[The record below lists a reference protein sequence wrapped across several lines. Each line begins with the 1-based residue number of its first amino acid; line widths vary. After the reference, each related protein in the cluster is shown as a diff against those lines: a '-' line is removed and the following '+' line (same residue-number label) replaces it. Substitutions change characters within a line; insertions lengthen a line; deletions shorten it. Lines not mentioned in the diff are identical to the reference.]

1 MADQAPAPGSYDA
14 HVRSNPEGLALVDDE
29 YRLTWDDWEDHACR
43 LGSFL
48 RDRFGLEEG
57 DRVAWMLYNRAE
69 FYIVSYALQ
78 KIGCM
83 GVPVGYRLT
92 GPEAAYIADNSD
104 AKAFICQDVFAERLA
119 GSLAEMPRISEDR
132 FVVVGNDVEWRGHL
146 PKALSFQEALDQG
159 SGERFLSLGSATGG
173 SIIYTSGTTGRPK
186 GAFRDPGDPTMRA
199 EITKLMIGIVGAFG
213 YSPPDRHLLTCP
225 LYHSAPP
232 AIALITHIL
241 GGTVVI
247 QRRFEPEEMLRR
259 IQDEQITSA
268 FVVPTMLN
276 RLCALPEEV
285 VARYDLSSMK
295 RLLVG
300 AAPFPDP
307 LKRKTVA
314 LFPSP
319 CVYEFYGATETGFNT
334 IIGPDDIL
342 RKPGSCG
349 TATAGNELRI
359 VDDEGKEAPTGEI
372 GTLYVKSPILI
383 SGYYKNKQATDEC
396 VDDGFFSVGDM
407 ARLDDEGF
415 LYIVDRKNDMII
427 SGGVNIY
434 PAEIEV
440 ELRAHPAVYDCAV
453 IGVPNDDWGE
463 EVKAIVHL
471 AEGASADEDEI
482 RGFLAERLADYK
494 LPRSIDFVDELPYN
508 PSGKVL
514 KKELR
519 QRYWEGTGRSI

>member
-1 MADQAPAPGSYDA
+1 MSEAAPAPGSYDA
-14 HVRSNPEGLALVDDE
+14 HARANPDALALVDDD
-29 YRLTWDDWEDHACR
+29 YRLTFDDWEEHACR

-48 RDRFGLEEG
+48 RDRWGLQEG

-83 GVPVGYRLT
+83 PVPVGYRLT

-104 AKAFICQDVFAERLA
+104 AKAFVCQDVFAERLA
-119 GSLAEMPRISEDR
+119 GALAEMPRIPEDR
-132 FVVVGNDVEWRGHL
+132 FVVVGDEVDWRRHL
-146 PKALSFQEALDQG
+146 PKATSLQEALDQG
-159 SGERFLSLGSATGG
+159 SGERFLARGSATGG

-186 GAFRDPGDPTMRA
+186 GAFRDPGDANMRA
-199 EITKLMIGIVGAFG
+199 EIAKLMIGIVGAFG
-213 YSPPDRHLLTCP
+213 YAPPDRHLLTCP

-232 AIALITHIL
+232 VFGLITHLL
-241 GGTVVI
+241 GGTVTI
-247 QRRFEPEEMLRR
+247 QRRFDPEQTLRL
-259 IQDEQITSA
+259 IQDEEMTSA

-276 RLCALPEEV
+276 RICALPEEV
-285 VARYDLSSMK
+285 MARYDLSSMK
-295 RLLVG
+295 RLIVG

-307 LKRKTVA
+307 LKRRTVE
-314 LFPSP
+314 LFPNP
-319 CVYEFYGATETGFNT
+319 CVYEFYGSTETGINT
-334 IIGPDDIL
+334 IIGPADIL

-349 TATAGNELRI
+349 TLSAGNEMRI
-359 VDDEGKEAPTGEI
+359 VDDEGKEVATGEI

-383 SGYYKNKQATDEC
+383 SGYYKNQQATDEC
-396 VDDGFFSVGDM
+396 IEEGFFTVGDM
-407 ARLDDEGF
+407 ARVDDEGF
-415 LYIVDRKNDMII
+415 LYIVDRKKDMII

-434 PAEIEV
+434 PAEIEA
-440 ELRAHPAVYDCAV
+440 ELRSHPAVFDCAV
-453 IGVPNDDWGE
+453 IGVPNEDWGE

-471 AEGASADEDEI
+471 EQGASPDADEI
-482 RGFLAERLADYK
+482 REFLSERLADYK

-519 QRYWEGTGRSI
+519 QRYWEGAGRSI